1 MNRFLKVTRERK
13 TWKTLLLNFVPFFK
27 CLWHL
32 FSKAL
37 WSITTYG
44 TSSLSIHCYTHHKI
58 VIISY
63 FRDYNSKIICIT
75 DIRICIW
82 RGCLFFLRLSLI
94 LVFDKYIFLP
104 LILSSVLLIWHGEM
118 GTGPR
123 NYEEYWMYQ
132 EEVKGWI
139 PSGPRQ
145 HFSSQYQYNI
155 KQTSNENKEKCKLED
170 Y

>member
-1 MNRFLKVTRERK
+1 MNRFLQVTRERK

-32 FSKAL
+32 FNKAL

-104 LILSSVLLIWHGEM
+104 LILSSVLWSDM
-118 GTGPR
+118 GKWEQGQGITKSTGCTRKRSRVGFPVDQDSISPHSI
-123 NYEEYWMYQ
+123 NT
-132 EEVKGWI
+132 I
-139 PSGPRQ
+139 
-145 HFSSQYQYNI
+145 
-155 KQTSNENKEKCKLED
+155 
-170 Y
+170 

>member
-1 MNRFLKVTRERK
+1 MFVKYRIWTDFFKLQEREK
-13 TWKTLLLNFVPFFK
+13 LEKHYCSILYHFFK

-75 DIRICIW
+75 DIRICIR

-123 NYEEYWMYQ
+123 NY
-132 EEVKGWI
+132 
-139 PSGPRQ
+139 
-145 HFSSQYQYNI
+145 
-155 KQTSNENKEKCKLED
+155 
-170 Y
+170 